1 MEGGSLTPKVNNIK
15 LYYLEMANDLHL
27 RQIERSTPNC
37 HGLLP
42 PPNNFGGAPLQKKS
56 EGSSELCALGGRE
69 IKELTIH
76 YVLFLLS
83 LNFDN

>member
-1 MEGGSLTPKVNNIK
+1 MRGVLFLGRLVVGGPLIRN
-15 LYYLEMANDLHL
+15 
-27 RQIERSTPNC
+27 QIMPE
-37 HGLLP
+37 
-42 PPNNFGGAPLQKKS
+42 S